1 MRWLFISCMLVN
13 VSIAQDKASLITD
26 RPDFTE
32 SAFTI
37 QPDRMQLELG
47 YTYRESDNGD
57 EVRTHSFPETL
68 LRIGLVEDWELR
80 LGWGGYAFAEN
91 NEDIANDL
99 SVGIKWVLT
108 PQDGWHPRLAL
119 LVEMTVPTG
128 HGDTDVDPTVKLLW
142 SYDLDEKNSLSG
154 NLGIAAITQDSDR
167 FAQGSA
173 SISWGHSLDDKWGMY
188 TEYFTTFPAAD
199 DEDAAHTINGGLVY
213 LVNDD
218 LQLDAF
224 VGFGLNDQADEL
236 IAGIGFAY
244 RF

>member
-1 MRWLFISCMLVN
+1 MRWLLLPCLMVN
-13 VSIAQDKASLITD
+13 VSIAQEKAALITD

-32 SAFTI
+32 SAYTI

-57 EVRTHSFPETL
+57 EIRSHNFPEAL
-68 LRIGLVEDWELR
+68 LRIGMQDDWELR
-80 LGWGGYAFAEN
+80 LGWSGYTFAEN
-91 NEDIANDL
+91 DKDIANDM
-99 SVGIKWVLT
+99 SVGIKWILT

-119 LVEMTVPTG
+119 IGEITVPTG

-154 NLGIAAITQDSDR
+154 NLGIAAITQSGDR

-173 SISWGHSLDDKWGMY
+173 SLSWGHSLDDRWGIY
-188 TEYFTTFPAAD
+188 TEYFTTFPDAD

-213 LVNDD
+213 LLNDD
-218 LQLDAF
+218 LQLDISI
-224 VGFGLNDQADEL
+224 GLGLNDQADDI
-236 IAGIGFAY
+236 IAGIGVSY